1 LFHFVFLKIP
11 GESNQENDRY
21 VYLFK
26 RQKVKYLLAFLI
38 FFRIFLVTG
47 QPDTRRLEYEILHD
61 SAVPSSQKNQSSASP
76 KFPYKSFIIPG
87 AMMIY
92 GFVALTSD
100 PLQDLNE
107 HVKNIIWTENPH
119 STTHIDNY
127 LQFAPAV
134 AVYGLNLAGIKG
146 KNNYFDCTMIY
157 IMSNIIMNSS
167 VYIVKNLSH
176 EQRPDGSDYLS
187 FPSGHTA
194 EAFLSAEFLYQEY
207 KDVSVW
213 YGVAGYT
220 VAAGVGFLRMYNNK
234 HWLSDVIAGAGFG
247 MSSAKL
253 TYWLYPK
260 IKKLFSKDK
269 PLHSLVL
276 PLYNNGSFAVEFVHV
291 F

>member
-1 LFHFVFLKIP
+1 VQSVKCIVVLFIAFQVF
-11 GESNQENDRY
+11 S
-21 VYLFK
+21 
-26 RQKVKYLLAFLI
+26 AA
-38 FFRIFLVTG
+38 G
-47 QPDTRRLEYEILHD
+47 QTLTFQAQNYSLHD
-61 SAVPSSQKNQSSASP
+61 TVMPTLENQLAAHQ
-76 KFPYKSFIIPG
+76 KFPVTSFIVPV
-87 AMMIY
+87 ALMTY
-92 GFVALTSD
+92 GFVALSSD
-100 PLQDLNE
+100 ALQDLNE
-107 HVKNIIWTENPH
+107 HVKNKIWTENPH

-127 LQFAPAV
+127 LQFAPAL
-134 AVYGLNLAGIKG
+134 AVYGLNLSGIKG
-146 KNNYFDCTMIY
+146 RNNYFDCTMIY

-167 VYIVKNLSH
+167 VYLVKNLSH

-194 EAFLSAEFLYQEY
+194 EAFLSAEFLFQEY

-247 MSSAKL
+247 MTSTKL

-260 IKKLFSKDK
+260 IKRLFSKNK
-269 PLHSLVL
+269 PLHSMIM
-276 PLYNNGSFAVEFVHV
+276 PSYNNRSFSMVFVHE

>member
-1 LFHFVFLKIP
+1 MVR
-11 GESNQENDRY
+11 ESALENDY
-21 VYLFK
+21 CSCFFS
-26 RQKVKYLLAFLI
+26 RQTAKCIFSFFI
-38 FFRIFLVTG
+38 FFGTFLATG
-47 QPDTRRLEYEILHD
+47 QMDARRFEIYSSGDTVILPLQKD
-61 SAVPSSQKNQSSASP
+61 QKTASQ
-76 KFPYKSFIIPG
+76 KFPYKSFIVPG

-92 GFVALTSD
+92 GFVALSSD

-107 HVKNIIWTENPH
+107 HVKNKIWTENPH

-127 LQFAPAV
+127 LQFAPAI
-134 AVYGLNLAGIKG
+134 AVYGLNLSGIKG

-157 IMSNIIMNSS
+157 AISNIIMNSS
-167 VYIVKNLSH
+167 VYFVKKLSH

-194 EAFLSAEFLYQEY
+194 EAFLSAEFLFQEY

-213 YGVAGYT
+213 YGIGGYSI
-220 VAAGVGFLRMYNNK
+220 AAGVGFLRMYNNK

-247 MSSAKL
+247 MTSTKL

-260 IKKLFSKDK
+260 IKKIFSKDK
-269 PLHSLVL
+269 PLHSLIL
-276 PLYNNGSFAVEFVHV
+276 PVYNNGSFALEFVHV